1 MASVGC
7 CRRRM
12 YIQDCKTYISY
23 NVLYVP
29 YLYRLHVGIAASVGL
44 GIRGANI
51 SMSEIMLE
59 LILNNCQLLTNRKNN
74 VTDVNYH

>member
-12 YIQDCKTYISY
+12 YRQDYKTYSNY

-29 YLYRLHVGIAASVGL
+29 YLYRLHVGIAASAEL
-44 GIRGANI
+44 GIKGV
-51 SMSEIMLE
+51 SY
-59 LILNNCQLLTNRKNN
+59 
-74 VTDVNYH
+74 NYACVVGVQTKVRAKENSLAQARPNK